1 MFGTIAVSPLGS
13 GLYCRTQ
20 KDLITASGFDRMW
33 TVLSDYDVYGKDLK
47 KQVEYQDW
55 NVRMESDE
63 EEENVNVTVLFH
75 R

>member
-1 MFGTIAVSPLGS
+1 
-13 GLYCRTQ
+13 
-20 KDLITASGFDRMW
+20 MW